1 MSIGTPKR
9 LRNLE
14 AAQVQ
19 YISNSMTDEM
29 RGKLKGY
36 RDCWEAVKPVL
47 EAAQKKLDEQ
57 GTSIGEEWWELA
69 DALAG
74 LALEE

>member
-1 MSIGTPKR
+1 MGIGAPKR
-9 LRNLE
+9 LKELE
-14 AAQVQ
+14 AMIVA
-19 YISNSMTDEM
+19 YIDPAMTTEANG
-29 RGKLKGY
+29 RFKGY

-69 DALAG
+69 DALEG
-74 LALEE
+74 LGLEE